1 MHILKEDFIYP
12 SQLGITFM
20 PHIEEKPFVDYLRKY
35 FAKDIGT
42 YTRDNIELRLVE
54 EDAAS
59 ETLFADFVIT
69 YVDRGGEGA
78 TEFTFHIE
86 IMYPDEIMTSL
97 YENDGVLIG
106 DQRGT
111 LKDLDLRIKTAAES
125 VRNALLIDED

>member
-42 YTRDNIELRLVE
+42 YTRDNIELRLIE
-54 EDAAS
+54 EDATS

-69 YVDRGGEGA
+69 YVKRDEEDVV
-78 TEFTFHIE
+78 EFTFHVE
-86 IMYPDEIMTSL
+86 ITYPDEIMTSL

-125 VRNALLIDED
+125 VRNALLINED